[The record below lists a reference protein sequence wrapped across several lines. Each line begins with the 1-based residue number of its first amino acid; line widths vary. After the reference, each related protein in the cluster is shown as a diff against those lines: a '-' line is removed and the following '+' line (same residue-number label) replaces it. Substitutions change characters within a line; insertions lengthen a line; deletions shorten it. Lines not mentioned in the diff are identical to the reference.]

1 MNDSSSFEQRSR
13 LFSTPTR
20 RRWKWAVAALVLVAL
35 AVVGYLLLGGKG
47 AAQSR
52 SAKQGPPNPA
62 ARSVPVAVAAART
75 GDINIFLNGLGTVTA
90 LNTVSVRS
98 RVDGQLM
105 NVLFHEGDVVRAGE
119 VLAQIDPRPFQV
131 QLDQALGQKARDEAL
146 LKNAQV
152 DVERYR
158 TLVEQDSIPK
168 QQLDTQE
175 ALVRQ
180 YQAAVKVD
188 EAQIE
193 SARLQ
198 LTYSRIAAPI
208 SGRLGLRLVDV
219 GNIVHANDA
228 NGLVVITQLQ
238 PITVLFTI
246 PEDSI
251 RPVMQRLRSGDKPV
265 VEAWDREQK
274 NKLATGTLLTI
285 DNQIDVTTGTV
296 RLKAQFSNEDRML
309 FPNQFVNARLLLD
322 VKRDAVVIPTVA
334 VQRGS
339 QGTFVYL
346 VKPDQTVAMRPVK
359 LGPAQGD
366 EAAVESGVAAGDVLV
381 VDGADKLREGS
392 KVEVQTQEASKRR
405 AKS

>member
-1 MNDSSSFEQRSR
+1 
-13 LFSTPTR
+13 
-20 RRWKWAVAALVLVAL
+20 
-35 AVVGYLLLGGKG
+35 
-47 AAQSR
+47 
-52 SAKQGPPNPA
+52 
-62 ARSVPVAVAAART
+62 
-75 GDINIFLNGLGTVTA
+75 
-90 LNTVSVRS
+90 
-98 RVDGQLM
+98 M

>member
-13 LFSTPTR
+13 LLSVSTR
-20 RRWKWAVAALVLVAL
+20 RQWKWAVAALVLVAL
-35 AVVGYLLLGGKG
+35 VAGAYVLLAGKG
-47 AAQSR
+47 TAQSG
-52 SAKQGPPNPA
+52 SAKQLPPNPA
-62 ARSVPVAVAAART
+62 SRSVPVAVAAAKI

-90 LNTVSVRS
+90 LNTVSVKS

-105 NVLFHEGDVVRAGE
+105 SVLFHEGDLVRAGD

-152 DVERYR
+152 DLERYH

-168 QQLDTQE
+168 QQLDTQQ

-188 EAQIE
+188 EAQVD

-198 LTYSRIAAPI
+198 LTYSRITAPI
-208 SGRLGLRLVDV
+208 SGRLGLRLVDA
-219 GNIVHANDA
+219 GNIVHANDP

-251 RPVMQRLRSGDKPV
+251 RRVMQRLRAGDKPV

-274 NKLATGTLLTI
+274 NKLASGTLLTI

-296 RLKAQFSNEDRML
+296 RLKAVFSNDDRML

-339 QGTFVYL
+339 QGTFVYV

-359 LGPAQGD
+359 MGPAQGD
-366 EAAVESGVAAGDVLV
+366 EAAVDSGVVAGDVLV

-392 KVEVQTQEASKRR
+392 KVEVQAQEASKRR
-405 AKS
+405 GKS